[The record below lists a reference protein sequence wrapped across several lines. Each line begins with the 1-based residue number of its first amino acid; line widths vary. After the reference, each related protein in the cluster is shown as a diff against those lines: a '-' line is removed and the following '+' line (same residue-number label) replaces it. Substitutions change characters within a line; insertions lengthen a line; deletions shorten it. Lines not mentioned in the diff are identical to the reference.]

1 MHGQKNIKKKIVH
14 GWKIKVGS
22 TIKPILFPS
31 LLVRKQMIYVTI
43 FILSDNV
50 FVTFY
55 WIVKK
60 LGMSVVI
67 VFTIVEMKPILV
79 FVYVLSNLF
88 FFQNDRVF

>member
-1 MHGQKNIKKKIVH
+1 
-14 GWKIKVGS
+14 
-22 TIKPILFPS
+22 
-31 LLVRKQMIYVTI
+31 MIYVTI